1 MNDNYNLTLNNEEI
15 EDKAPLKIFAT
26 PYITKEK
33 TGESEEFGSI
43 VNSIANTNSKLVET
57 IVIDAGHG
65 GYDSGS
71 IGVIGTKEKDVTL
84 EISLKLGSILEKR
97 GFNVLYTRKSDKVT
111 WPSDNKLDIS
121 ARADISNQANAD
133 IFISIHLNTF
143 KDKNVTGT
151 ETYYNKLSSEGKEL
165 AQLIQ
170 DEIIKNVKSKNRGIK
185 TEEFS
190 ILKKVEAP
198 AILIELGYIT
208 NKGEESLLINSNYQ
222 HTLTEAIATGLN
234 KYLTP

>member
-1 MNDNYNLTLNNEEI
+1 MNNNLTLTNKEI
-15 EDKAPLKIFAT
+15 EDNTPRKIFAT

-33 TGESEEFGSI
+33 TDKSEEVDLTANSI
-43 VNSIANTNSKLVET
+43 VNTNSNPDKT

-71 IGVIGTKEKDVTL
+71 IGVMGTKEKDVTL

-111 WPSDNKLDIS
+111 WPSDNKQDIS

-143 KDKNVTGT
+143 KDKNVNGT
-151 ETYYNKLSSEGKEL
+151 ETYYNKLSSEGKDL
-165 AQLIQ
+165 AQSIQ

-185 TEEFS
+185 TEDFS
-190 ILKKVEAP
+190 ILKKVKAP

-208 NKGEESLLINSNYQ
+208 NKAEESLLINSNYQ
-222 HTLTEAIATGLN
+222 DKLTEAIATGLN